1 MSDLELQHFF
11 DHTTHPAGKSVVL
24 FSDIDGTLV
33 DKSMQVSA
41 GDRRAIADFMARG
54 FYFSLA
60 TGRGRT
66 NAEFHIHDLASN
78 FPAIFANGATLYD
91 RVADRSILE
100 YDLPTAGM
108 SRLFDLMKAF
118 YPEIMIQVYQPDA
131 IYLVSDSPDSDPRV
145 AEHHPY
151 VRADFAGMEGGRAT
165 KVLFGMTDENCNEG
179 QLIANAFVE
188 ANFPELRVVKSQSHY
203 LEVTPRDVSKG
214 KMIRHIKEQ
223 TNAFVVAAGDYL
235 NDIEMMKE
243 ADLAFTLA
251 DSPSEVQE
259 AADRILDSRP
269 GEFISQ
275 VISQVLEMFADVDA
289 ASPDPIS

>member
-1 MSDLELQHFF
+1 MSDLELQLFF
-11 DHTTHPAGKSVVL
+11 DHKTHPAGQPVVL

-41 GDRRAIADFMARG
+41 EDRRAIGDFIARG

-66 NAEFHIHDLASN
+66 NAEFHVHDLTTN

-91 RVADRSILE
+91 RVAGRSILE
-100 YDLPTAGM
+100 YDLSTSGM
-108 SRLFDLMKAF
+108 SQLFDRMKEF
-118 YPEIMIQVYQPDA
+118 YPAIMIQVYQPDA
-131 IYLVSDSPDSDPRV
+131 IYLVTDNPDTDPRV

-151 VRADFAGMEGGRAT
+151 VRADFAGMEGSRAT
-165 KVLFGMTDENCNEG
+165 KVLFGMTDENCDQG
-179 QLIANAFVE
+179 QRIANEFVE

-203 LEVTPRDVSKG
+203 LELTPRDVSKG

-223 TNAFVVAAGDYL
+223 TNAFIVAAGDYL

-243 ADLAFTLA
+243 ADLAFTLTS
-251 DSPSEVQE
+251 SPAEVQE
-259 AADRILDSRP
+259 AADWILDSRP
-269 GEFISQ
+269 GEFISL
-275 VISQVLEMFADVDA
+275 VIGQVLEQFAATEA
-289 ASPDPIS
+289 APEEPNR